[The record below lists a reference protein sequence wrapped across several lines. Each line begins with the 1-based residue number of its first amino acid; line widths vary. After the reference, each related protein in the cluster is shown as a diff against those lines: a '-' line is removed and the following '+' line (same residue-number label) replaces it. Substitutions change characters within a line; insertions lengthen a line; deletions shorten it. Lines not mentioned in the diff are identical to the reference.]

1 MLMVASRRQRKVRVL
16 QITCCCWFSRQ
27 RPLHTHRREASAESL
42 TPAIS
47 TGPTYSTSRPAC
59 VLCRIARPIGDSD
72 EQDPKLC
79 QTQPAFPSTFSRHWG
94 RALLLR
100 RCLAQVVRRYRLSR
114 NFFCGKH
121 FRQNSQQAQRAPITR
136 SRCLFKR
143 SSTRSDRPSYRIS
156 TRYFLHHEA
165 RLNCIY

>member
-1 MLMVASRRQRKVRVL
+1 MLIVASRRQRKVRVL

-114 NFFCGKH
+114 NFFLRETFSTKLTAGAKSPH
-121 FRQNSQQAQRAPITR
+121 HSFKMSLQEKLDKIRSPKLQNQHQVLS
-136 SRCLFKR
+136 
-143 SSTRSDRPSYRIS
+143 PS
-156 TRYFLHHEA
+156 
-165 RLNCIY
+165 

>member
-114 NFFCGKH
+114 NFFCGDIFEKTH
-121 FRQNSQQAQRAPITR
+121 CKAQRAHTFVQDVS
-136 SRCLFKR
+136 SR
-143 SSTRSDRPSYRIS
+143 
-156 TRYFLHHEA
+156 EA
-165 RLNCIY
+165 RQDPIAQATESAPGTFSIMKQD